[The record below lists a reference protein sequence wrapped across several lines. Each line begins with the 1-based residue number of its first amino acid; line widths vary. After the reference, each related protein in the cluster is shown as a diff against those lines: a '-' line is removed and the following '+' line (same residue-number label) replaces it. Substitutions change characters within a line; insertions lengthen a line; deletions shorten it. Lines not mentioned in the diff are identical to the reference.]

1 MVIFTEQIFPSLNPS
16 INTNENRIDLSIL
29 HHCCLLPSAHY
40 TDFAGYANANISVY
54 PPPQWHPDTA
64 ATTNIMLDIGNLC
77 LADDYKGSEILNIS
91 NGCGLNIPHNGSPTL
106 SSQHKQFK
114 LKDILH
120 VTYIAKQLISVKKF
134 VSLYIVSYM

>member
-1 MVIFTEQIFPSLNPS
+1 VVIFTEQIFPSLNPS

-106 SSQHKQFK
+106 KRQFVYA
-114 LKDILH
+114 LK
-120 VTYIAKQLISVKKF
+120 VAFKVKRM
-134 VSLYIVSYM
+134 S